1 MLSKLLDIIAPEY
14 VLVSCMKNKLQLPM
28 GDSLDD
34 ARWLHQLD
42 WKIKRLSM
50 VDITEFIGI
59 RSKDTIKSIKEFIL
73 TQKKEE
79 EEGSLER
86 ETGMQY

>member
-1 MLSKLLDIIAPEY
+1 
-14 VLVSCMKNKLQLPM
+14 
-28 GDSLDD
+28 
-34 ARWLHQLD
+34 
-42 WKIKRLSM
+42 M
-50 VDITEFIGI
+50 VGITEFIGI

-79 EEGSLER
+79 EEEEGSLKR